1 MAEMTRWG
9 ENVYRDEAPAWQEYP
24 RPQMQREDWQCL
36 NGMWD
41 YAVSGRET
49 ETMPE
54 AEGKIRVPFCIE
66 SVLSGVERPLQP
78 EEKLWYRRTFSLPQE
93 WEGSRILLHFGAV
106 DWQARVFVNG
116 TKVTEHCGG
125 YTPFSADITDT
136 LQPGDNELVVAV
148 TDPTD
153 AKGQPRGKQSLDP
166 QVIFYT
172 AVSGIWQTVWMEPVP
187 ARYITGV
194 EIIPDLKNEGID
206 LQVKVSDDTH
216 VPVSVEICD
225 EEGEVMLCQECLST
239 EKVFCRIPQMHLWT
253 PETPCLYTLRVSFA
267 EDEDCVISYFAMR
280 TVEISQGKNGTP
292 LITLNGKPC
301 FQIGLLD
308 QGYWPDGLYTCPSEE
323 AMEEELR
330 AVKELGFNML
340 RKHVKVEPARWYYL
354 CDRLGILVWQDMVS
368 GGKPLAT
375 LEQMMELGKDMALDL
390 GTRDDEEESYRLI
403 VRDAADRENFER
415 ELAEMIE
422 ALKGFPCICVWVLF
436 NESWGQFDSTR
447 LTEVIRALDPT
458 RPVDANSGW
467 IDQGNG
473 DIRSYHTYAPTIA
486 LPPEVGDETDGEEK
500 GQIHSRQTGDREAGD
515 EAGDGRAW
523 AISECG
529 GFTYTVPGHEWKKGE
544 FGYTRSG
551 SLEEYRTA
559 YRTFMEQEVPKIR
572 DHGGSA
578 VIYTQLTD
586 VEGEMNGLFTYDRAV
601 RKVEERFL

>member
-1 MAEMTRWG
+1 M
-9 ENVYRDEAPAWQEYP
+9 
-24 RPQMQREDWQCL
+24 
-36 NGMWD
+36 
-41 YAVSGRET
+41 
-49 ETMPE
+49 
-54 AEGKIRVPFCIE
+54 PFCIE
-66 SVLSGVERPLQP
+66 SALSGVKRPLQP

-93 WEGSRILLHFGAV
+93 WEGRRILLHFGAV
-106 DWQARVFVNG
+106 DWRAQVFVNG

-125 YTPFSADITDT
+125 YTPFFADITDA
-136 LQPGDNELVVAV
+136 LQAGDNELVVAV

-153 AKGQPRGKQSLDP
+153 AKAQPRGKQSLDP
-166 QVIFYT
+166 QIIFYT

-187 ARYITGV
+187 GRYVTGM
-194 EIIPDLKNEGID
+194 EIIPDLKSQGID
-206 LQVKVSDDTH
+206 LQVKVSDDAH

-225 EEGEVMLCQECLST
+225 EEGEVLLCQECLSM
-239 EKVFCRIPQMHLWT
+239 ENVFCRIPQMHPWT
-253 PETPCLYTLRVSFA
+253 PETPYLYTLRVSFA
-267 EDEDCVISYFAMR
+267 EAEDNEDSVISYFAMR

-292 LITLNGKPC
+292 LITLNGKPY

-330 AVKELGFNML
+330 AVKELGFHML

-403 VRDAADRENFER
+403 VRDTADRENFER

-422 ALKGFPCICVWVLF
+422 ALKRFPCICVWVLF

-486 LPPEVGDETDGEEK
+486 LPP
-500 GQIHSRQTGDREAGD
+500 EAGD